1 MRAWLLPAV
10 VLAASSNAQ
19 VSRLL
24 EYEVLM
30 TMEDDTL
37 VTVINVKGLEG
48 NDGLFLRNRFNFDP
62 EFQSLKLNET
72 WFGYPDQQ
80 LRDIPGWAVD
90 TLSGSNGYPLSLV
103 IAFPG
108 LMAGME
114 LGYSLE
120 IRDWSPIWQ
129 KGPWLLFLPGDYPD
143 MESFSVEIIDSPE
156 ELFASGEG
164 YSVSRTG
171 NGLSV
176 TAAHPEETLWISP
189 FDSWSLLAE
198 FILSDADSVSSLPA
212 PPDLRSATIEAA
224 AAGADPLMAVNRAR
238 TLLTESFIVLD
249 SPPGWSAFT
258 TRDVQVIL
266 DTRHATPLEMAIV
279 MTSICRELGLS
290 TEIIAATDL
299 LPPVPIPAGWNRFL
313 VRVEGREG
321 RSLLIEP
328 SAQLSPS
335 NYVYTPDTLY
345 MLSISSG
352 RLLERAPNSAYEN
365 MCRETWTLNPS
376 ERSFSL
382 DLDCRGYYDM
392 FFRRRFG
399 GLAVR
404 ELPAALSVWI
414 WRSGNILI
422 PDTVIVSDL
431 FDLGEPVRVHAT
443 GSLPSPETGTP
454 LFISSPGLT
463 WNEPAEMAY
472 DVTRIW
478 TTGDILS
485 YPADTGL
492 HFFSDVGRSTLVDS
506 SGIME
511 TFLMMIAPAE

>member
-1 MRAWLLPAV
+1 MRAWLLYAV
-10 VLAASSNAQ
+10 VLAASSDAV

-37 VTVINVKGLEG
+37 ITVINVNGLEG
-48 NDGLFLRNRFNFDP
+48 NDGVFLRNRFNFDP
-62 EFQSLKLNET
+62 EFQSLRLNGT

-90 TLSGSNGYPLSLV
+90 TLSGSGGYPLSLV

-108 LMAGME
+108 LMPGME
-114 LGYSLE
+114 VGYSLE
-120 IRDWSPIWQ
+120 IRDWSPMWQ
-129 KGPWLLFLPGDYPD
+129 KGPWLLFLPEDYPD

-156 ELFASGEG
+156 ELFIHGEG
-164 YSVSRTG
+164 YSESRTG
-171 NGLSV
+171 NALTV
-176 TAAHPEETLWISP
+176 TAAHPEDALWISP

-198 FILSDADSVSSLPA
+198 FILSDADSVSSLPR
-212 PPDLRSATIEAA
+212 PPDLRSAAIEAA
-224 AAGADPLMAVNRAR
+224 AAGAELLMAVNRAR
-238 TLLTESFIVLD
+238 TLLTESFVVLD

-258 TRDVQVIL
+258 VRDIQTIL
-266 DTRHATPLEMAIV
+266 DTRQATPLEMAVV
-279 MTSICRELGLS
+279 MTSICRELGLCA
-290 TEIIAATDL
+290 EIVAAADL
-299 LPPVPIPAGWNRFL
+299 FPPVPIPVGWNRFL

-335 NYVYTPDTLY
+335 DYVYAPDTLY
-345 MLSISSG
+345 MLSIPSG

-399 GLAVR
+399 GLTVR

-414 WRSGNILI
+414 WRSGSILI

-431 FDLGEPVRVHAT
+431 FDLGEPVRVHVT
-443 GSLPSPETGTP
+443 GSLPSPETGAP
-454 LFISSPGLT
+454 LFIRSPGLT
-463 WNEPAEMAY
+463 WNEPAEMAH
-472 DVTRIW
+472 DVTRTW

-485 YPADTGL
+485 HPADMGL
-492 HFFSDVGRSTLVDS
+492 HFESDAGLSILVDS
-506 SGIME
+506 SGVME